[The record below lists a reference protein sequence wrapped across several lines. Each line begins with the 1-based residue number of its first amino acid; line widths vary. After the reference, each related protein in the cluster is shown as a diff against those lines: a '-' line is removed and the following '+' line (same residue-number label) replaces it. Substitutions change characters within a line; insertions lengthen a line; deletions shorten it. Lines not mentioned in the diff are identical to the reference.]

1 MNTRMLE
8 RVRRLHPYTFT
19 ANPQTVRHNR
29 RAWVRS
35 VRQLGDKWVLAKFV
49 PRAGDMV

>member
-1 MNTRMLE
+1 MNTRMLS

-19 ANPQTVRHNR
+19 ADTQTVRHNR

-35 VRQLGDKWVLAKFV
+35 IRMLGDKWVLAKFV
-49 PRAGDMV
+49 SHGRSMA

>member
-8 RVRRLHPYTFT
+8 RVRRLHPYTIT
-19 ANPQTVRHNR
+19 ADAHTVRHNR

-35 VRQLGDKWVLAKFV
+35 IRMLGDKWVLAKFV
-49 PRAGDMV
+49 PRAGEAA